1 MVVVVM
7 IGVSIDYARAKGCG
21 YDEAD
26 DDEFNNVE
34 RFHFSSF

>member
-1 MVVVVM
+1 MIVVRVWM
-7 IGVSIDYARAKGCG
+7 VSIDYARAEGGG